1 MLHNQ
6 RGFPLILPMHTWIIA
21 RPGRVRMLDR
31 LNIHRRTV
39 PHVRFRRAVDVAQD
53 FAIANRPSQM
63 D

>member
-1 MLHNQ
+1 
-6 RGFPLILPMHTWIIA
+6 MHPWIIA

-39 PHVRFRRAVDVAQD
+39 PHVRFRRALDVAQD